1 MQNKEVLEAL
11 EDARAESQY
20 SKYSFVVNNSQ
31 ADKVIG
37 DAKDTLEVNN
47 YIIKNVEIVFNTA
60 QIVVVRSNTYN
71 PTYGWESRDCAIM
84 LSCIKKVYKGKE
96 LIFDCTTEEC

>member
-1 MQNKEVLEAL
+1 MQNKEILEAL
-11 EDARAESQY
+11 EDAKAESRY
-20 SKYSFVVNNSQ
+20 SKYSFVVDNNQ

-37 DAKDTLEVNN
+37 DVKGTLGVNN

-71 PTYGWESRDCAIM
+71 SVFGWETSDSALM
-84 LSCIKKVYKGKE
+84 LSCIKRVYKGKE
-96 LIFDCTTEEC
+96 LIFDSDKE